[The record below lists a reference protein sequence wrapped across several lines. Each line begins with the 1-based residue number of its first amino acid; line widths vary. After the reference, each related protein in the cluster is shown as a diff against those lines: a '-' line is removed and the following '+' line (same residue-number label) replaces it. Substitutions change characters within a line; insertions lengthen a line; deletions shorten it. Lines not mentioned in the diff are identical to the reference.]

1 MLDRSDIRWA
11 WCFSV
16 WATCFVLSTL
26 TSAEGPADPHVE
38 VELISEQDAIV
49 PGKEFRLGVRFD
61 LEDEWHTYWVNPG
74 DSGEP
79 PRIEWELPGG
89 FRAGPIQWPYPE
101 RLSSALFADYGYEH
115 QALLIVAV
123 RPPLGLKEG
132 EGQTIAARVHYLV
145 CRDVCIPEQK
155 RLELTLPVTSRAGRG
170 SEVQLFEATRR
181 RLPQPAPDRWKIS
194 AASLA
199 DEFTLNLTIGKWAA
213 APQFFPLEEE
223 QIENAAP
230 QTTTTIAGGFRLHL
244 KKSRH
249 LLKPISRLTGVMV
262 VGAGKAYLVDVP
274 VSQPSRKVQ
283 VQSINK

>member
-1 MLDRSDIRWA
+1 MLDRSDFRWA
-11 WCFSV
+11 WFFSV
-16 WATCFVLSTL
+16 WATWFVLSTL
-26 TSAEGPADPHVE
+26 TSAEGPADPHVK

-49 PGKEFRLGVRFD
+49 PGKEFCLGVRFD

-79 PRIEWELPGG
+79 PRIEWALPAG
-89 FRAGPIQWPYPE
+89 FRPGPIQWPYPE

-115 QALLIVAV
+115 QVLLIVAV
-123 RPPLGLKEG
+123 RPPPGLKEG

-145 CRDVCIPEQK
+145 CRDVCIPEQT
-155 RLELTLPVTSRAGRG
+155 RLELTLPVTSRAGSR
-170 SEVQLFEATRR
+170 SDVQFEAARR

-199 DEFTLNLTIGKWAA
+199 DEFTLNLIIGKLAA
-213 APQFFPLEEE
+213 APQFYPLEEE

-249 LLKPISRLTGVMV
+249 LLKPVSRLTGVLV
-262 VGAGKAYLVDVP
+262 VGAGKAYLVDVA
-274 VSQPSRKVQ
+274 VSQPSSKVQ